1 MSSPCLYGVLKD
13 NVGRRGLL
21 QRRPCEPNW
30 LRRSWPGAQ
39 IAAPGSWEEQTGGRG
54 EGAGGDGGEGRL
66 VCVRSDGAERRG
78 RQINRQ
84 REEWE
89 RRQNDK
95 CASGGDG
102 GGIIRCVSIINLTQT
117 V

>member
-1 MSSPCLYGVLKD
+1 M
-13 NVGRRGLL
+13 
-21 QRRPCEPNW
+21 
-30 LRRSWPGAQ
+30 
-39 IAAPGSWEEQTGGRG
+39 G
-54 EGAGGDGGEGRL
+54 EEGRL

>member
-1 MSSPCLYGVLKD
+1 MAEEKLARSPDRGPRVLGRAD
-13 NVGRRGLL
+13 RRDGGRRG
-21 QRRPCEPNW
+21 R
-30 LRRSWPGAQ
+30 
-39 IAAPGSWEEQTGGRG
+39 
-54 EGAGGDGGEGRL
+54 GRL
-66 VCVRSDGAERRG
+66 VCVRSDGVERRG

-89 RRQNDK
+89 RHQNDK

-102 GGIIRCVSIINLTQT
+102 GGIIRCVSIISPRWEQT